1 MAVKRKT
8 DPCPCGSGQQYR
20 YCHGKPPEEE
30 EPAARV
36 RRKPVLFLAMV
47 LICAPLAYIASW
59 YTGDAGRPGT
69 IQVWSEEHG
78 HYHTVDAVTN
88 VQVRPDTPVAAAA
101 QDAPATED
109 VAAEETIS
117 EVGDEP
123 PLSEPPG
130 PAPPGK
136 EWSAEHGHW
145 HSIDGETQ
153 EVPRVADPLVGTTL
167 QREVKLERPPGPAPE
182 GKVWSDAHAHWHD
195 ADNP

>member
-20 YCHGKPPEEE
+20 YCHGKPPEAE
-30 EPAARV
+30 EPTARV
-36 RRKPVLFLAMV
+36 QRKPVLFLAMV
-47 LICAPLAYIASW
+47 LICAPLAYVASW
-59 YTGDAGRPGT
+59 YSGDAGRPGT

-88 VQVRPDTPVAAAA
+88 LQVRPDQPVTQPSEAPDAGAEA
-101 QDAPATED
+101 GEATADAPVLT
-109 VAAEETIS
+109 
-117 EVGDEP
+117 
-123 PLSEPPG
+123 EPPG

-136 EWSAEHGHW
+136 EWSAEHAHW
-145 HSIDGETQ
+145 HSIDGPTD
-153 EVPRVADPLVGTTL
+153 EVPRIQDPLSGTTL

-182 GKVWSDAHAHWHD
+182 GKVWSEAHAHWHD